1 MSSSVH
7 FKFKSQKEPSRVTF
21 DGTGIS
27 VFELKREIIN
37 QSRLGD
43 GSDFELSIYNED
55 TGEEYDDDTTIIPRS
70 TSVIARRLPAS
81 RPGKGGAARY
91 VSGKMPVSA
100 RSTPRND
107 ASISTRAIS
116 NTSNALSSSVL
127 ELNNAQTEEEKI
139 NALFNLQ
146 ASQWKEQQQEMANA
160 TPVPFGRGRGK
171 AVNVPDHPP
180 PPGYLC
186 YRCREKGHWIQACPT
201 NNDPKF
207 DGKYR
212 VKRSTGIP
220 RSLQT
225 KVEKPESLALDGSN
239 EDLRNTGVMVNADGD
254 FVIAKPDK
262 AAWELYQEKAKASS
276 AAAAEAAAA
285 EYSKELQ
292 SWGLECPIDKQGV
305 LLDNL
310 SVDDEAVSK
319 IKAYEDEKAD
329 SRKETQKN
337 LAVHDSPSNSKGSDS
352 EKNVAAKK
360 ELSSLSSVNGA
371 LDSASKKRPADENP
385 LSTDHER
392 SNLSPSHKKQKADP
406 IAQAATGSTNPQTQ
420 DSSNEVS
427 SITHDQPMPFGFG
440 FMNPQSMPTMP
451 FTETGFIGGG
461 MGFMNPLGLPA
472 NGFPNN
478 MNQAW
483 NPMNTLGFDPRQ
495 DGIYGSQQNGA
506 MNGYGQANIYS
517 NMGNASMQMMGLN
530 QMAGPM
536 PQNAGF
542 QQGPGE
548 HSGIPEVPSGSKSP
562 SSSPPRSLPVPSPMG
577 SSWPG
582 NQLPEYKG
590 EATYTIPEECERLF
604 CDKLSAIFIGEMK
617 FAQQESPGMDAYQS
631 RPNWTGR
638 EKRSIRNW
646 VEVWDYVGDA
656 IYRGFLTDMND
667 ERTLFLFFKN
677 SVLGHNLKAGSS
689 LAYWHFGGLAAGIV
703 YDLSVIRR
711 KVKLGKGF
719 TGRHGR
725 AYLVSAEP
733 TASAVSVSGSSSPTE
748 SLPNTVIQRPVP
760 RQFVTGLHT
769 VRDISCAFCGNV
781 LGWKYISAEEESQ
794 RYKVGKFILETNRI
808 TTSSSWESPCDTDQ
822 PVSPGFLS
830 SAPSENI
837 NRDEHIEFDSQ
848 DEDEC
853 EDIFAGIWSPSLAVR
868 RRSRKF
874 DRRLPFFGFPP

>member
-100 RSTPRND
+100 RSAPRND
-107 ASISTRAIS
+107 ASMSTRAIS
-116 NTSNALSSSVL
+116 HTSNTVSNSVL

-292 SWGLECPIDKQGV
+292 SWGLECPIDKRMFLEPTKTPCCHRTYCNDCITNALIESDFVCPGCATEGV

-310 SVDDEAVSK
+310 SVDEEAVSR
-319 IKAYEDEKAD
+319 IKAFEDEKAD
-329 SRKETQKN
+329 SRKDTQKN
-337 LAVHDSPSNSKGSDS
+337 LTVHDSSSNSKVSDS
-352 EKNVAAKK
+352 ERTVAGEK
-360 ELSSLSSVNGA
+360 ELSSLPSVNGA
-371 LDSASKKRPADENP
+371 LDSATKKRPADENLP
-385 LSTDHER
+385 SIDHEG
-392 SNLSPSHKKQKADP
+392 SNLSPSNKKQKADP
-406 IAQAATGSTNPQTQ
+406 IAQATTVSTNLRTQ

-427 SITHDQPMPFGFG
+427 SITNDQPMPFGFG

-451 FTETGFIGGG
+451 FTEAGFMGGG
-461 MGFMNPLGLPA
+461 MGFMNPLGLPT

-478 MNQAW
+478 LNQAW
-483 NPMNTLGFDPRQ
+483 NPMNNMGFDSLQ
-495 DGIYGSQQNGA
+495 DGIYGSRQSGA
-506 MNGYGQANIYS
+506 MNGYGQANMYS
-517 NMGNASMQMMGLN
+517 NMENASMQMMGMS
-530 QMAGPM
+530 QMAAPIS
-536 PQNAGF
+536 PNAGF
-542 QQGPGE
+542 QQGPGVG
-548 HSGIPEVPSGSKSP
+548 HFSNQQRTSF
-562 SSSPPRSLPVPSPMG
+562 SSPFAREEDSPYFRQPVNP
-577 SSWPG
+577 
-582 NQLPEYKG
+582 Q
-590 EATYTIPEECERLF
+590 RH
-604 CDKLSAIFIGEMK
+604 
-617 FAQQESPGMDAYQS
+617 Q
-631 RPNWTGR
+631 
-638 EKRSIRNW
+638 
-646 VEVWDYVGDA
+646 
-656 IYRGFLTDMND
+656 
-667 ERTLFLFFKN
+667 
-677 SVLGHNLKAGSS
+677 
-689 LAYWHFGGLAAGIV
+689 
-703 YDLSVIRR
+703 
-711 KVKLGKGF
+711 
-719 TGRHGR
+719 GRHR
-725 AYLVSAEP
+725 R
-733 TASAVSVSGSSSPTE
+733 
-748 SLPNTVIQRPVP
+748 IRPSDY
-760 RQFVTGLHT
+760 REL
-769 VRDISCAFCGNV
+769 
-781 LGWKYISAEEESQ
+781 
-794 RYKVGKFILETNRI
+794 
-808 TTSSSWESPCDTDQ
+808 
-822 PVSPGFLS
+822 
-830 SAPSENI
+830 
-837 NRDEHIEFDSQ
+837 
-848 DEDEC
+848 
-853 EDIFAGIWSPSLAVR
+853 
-868 RRSRKF
+868 
-874 DRRLPFFGFPP
+874 